1 MTKKVTKTAKSEKST
16 DAGDNKA
23 INRRHLLRGVG
34 AVGAATALAACSG
47 GTDTANT
54 GTVDTSGLKQRR
66 LKMVTAWPKNFP
78 GLGTGAERIAR
89 RIEALSGGAM
99 SVKLYAANELVS
111 GLEAFDAVSQGKA
124 DFYHG
129 AEYYWQGKSPAF
141 NFFAAVPMGMTA
153 AEITGWIRYGGG
165 QELWDEL
172 SAGFNVKPF
181 LGGNSGTQMGGWFA
195 KEINTVEDFQGLRIR
210 MPGLGG
216 EVLKRLGASPVTKA
230 GGEIFQALSQGNI
243 DATEWV
249 GPWNDLAFGF
259 YSIVKNYYYPGI
271 HEPGTAIALGMNL
284 DLWNDFNEHERT
296 IIETAS
302 AAENDIMLAEFNSNN
317 ARALD
322 TLINEHDVILRRFSD
337 EILIELGRISAEVV
351 AETADHDDLTRR
363 IYDSYIKARI
373 EGIRW
378 GALAEQGYMNAR
390 QLSEG

>member
-1 MTKKVTKTAKSEKST
+1 
-16 DAGDNKA
+16 
-23 INRRHLLRGVG
+23 
-34 AVGAATALAACSG
+34 
-47 GTDTANT
+47 
-54 GTVDTSGLKQRR
+54 
-66 LKMVTAWPKNFP
+66 
-78 GLGTGAERIAR
+78 
-89 RIEALSGGAM
+89 
-99 SVKLYAANELVS
+99 
-111 GLEAFDAVSQGKA
+111 
-124 DFYHG
+124 
-129 AEYYWQGKSPAF
+129 
-141 NFFAAVPMGMTA
+141 
-153 AEITGWIRYGGG
+153 
-165 QELWDEL
+165 
-172 SAGFNVKPF
+172 
-181 LGGNSGTQMGGWFA
+181 
-195 KEINTVEDFQGLRIR
+195 

-322 TLINEHDVILRRFSD
+322 TLINEHDVKLQRFSD
-337 EILIELGRISAEVV
+337 EILIELGRISAEVI

-363 IYDSYIKARI
+363 IYDSYLKART

-378 GALAEQGYMNAR
+378 GTLAEQGYMNAR
-390 QLSEG
+390 LLSES